1 MASIKKSLSLLLSLL
16 MILGMVVLPSPVSAK
31 GNEEAKEAPYKVK
44 TINGKDYKVY
54 SFTDV
59 FGAPAPKKQMK
70 IGALEVSEPRIMGAV
85 RGSDPV
91 LDEEIPS
98 AEWRMVDVQWATYDL
113 QPPQMGTPIY
123 FQIADFNNNK
133 IIAQTHEV
141 TAKGKY
147 KFYKLP
153 AWNDSDVTHDPNEWE
168 LIIPD
173 SFKFDVRIKTGPSG
187 DFAASNVIAIVA
199 QKGMPLYRAEY
210 FTNGTIPTIE
220 AQRRNP
226 GNKTLTVKINETN
239 LGKDEYYS
247 FALPIGSGKR
257 RPTYEGRK
265 IEVKHY
271 GSDNDD
277 ALKVSDAGGA
287 ARVKMAMKA
296 PGKTEFDRG
305 GTFEDNG
312 TPYHYEVTG
321 DYLHPH
327 IFTIRQ
333 DLKVNF
339 DANKGTWKTAAPAE
353 QTIGHSMKLADEWAG
368 LGPITVPTGDDL
380 TPPEAEA
387 GKPNKKFI
395 GWNTDKDATTAL
407 FTDNSY
413 AQPITKD
420 ETFYA
425 IYEDIA
431 QGTIKVKYVDKDG
444 NDLNTKLLMDEQFKE
459 GKKLVPE
466 LKDNADKTIV
476 KADALAKV
484 TEVLKDNKPAPVFV
498 GYKLKEVEAA
508 DTLTYKKDSF
518 DTVKFVYEKLEDI
531 IKDNTPDTDDDKPD
545 GYKTV
550 TFLPGDH
557 GTLDGTTKYYVNPK
571 AGKTLANVDKPTVTA
586 NKGFKHTGWDK
597 EDTTA
602 ITNDLEVTAQYKKKV
617 VTENPN
623 DEDYVKV
630 DFAAGDHGKIAEDAT
645 KEYWVLKNEEV
656 TLVAP
661 EVTANE
667 GWEQKAGA
675 EGWDKPL
682 TANYTVDTTI
692 TAQYQYNGKDIVPQ
706 PGDEKPD
713 VPDNFVLV
721 EFLPGDHGTLEG
733 TTKYWVNPKAG
744 KTLANVDKPTVKANE
759 DFKHTGWDKEDTT
772 AITKAL
778 KVTAQYKKKVVT
790 ENPNDEAYVKVSFET
805 TKGTVEGTKE
815 YWVLKDE
822 KVKFAVPTVNMG
834 TITDYAFKAWNPAV
848 AESYGADTVHKAT
861 FNYTGND
868 IVPQPGDEKPNV
880 PDKFVLVEFLP
891 GENGTLEGTTKYWV
905 NPEAGKTLADVKKP
919 TVKANEDFKHTGWDK
934 EDTTAITKALKV
946 TAQYKKKVVTENPN
960 DEAYVK
966 VSFET
971 TKGTVEGTKEYWV
984 LKDEKVKFA
993 VPTVNMGTIT
1003 DYAFK
1008 AWNPAVAE
1016 SYGADTVHKA
1026 TFNYAGKDIV
1036 PQPGDEK
1043 PNVPDNF
1050 VLVEFLPGD
1059 HGTLEGTTK
1068 YWVNPEAGKTLA
1080 DVTKP
1085 TVTANKGFEHTGWD
1099 KADTTAI
1106 TKALEVTAEYN
1117 ELKSEQPKIDQP
1129 TEGDDKITGEGVPG
1143 SKIVVKDKDGNPI
1156 GDTTVNKDGKW
1167 VVPVPEDK
1175 PLKEKDKITVEQT
1188 EKDKTPNTNET
1199 TVKGKEQSSKPKVDQ
1214 PSKGD
1219 DKITGEGVPGS
1230 KIVVKDKDDKPIGE
1244 TTVDK
1249 DGKWE
1254 VPVPKDKPI
1263 KDGDKFIVTQEE
1275 KDKKPSD
1282 PVTVTVTEKNK
1293 PEEPKN
1299 YDGYINLEPVGEQGA
1314 KRATDIHVIYLY
1326 GYQDKTVH
1334 PQGDMTR
1341 AEAAAMVARLKNLDM
1356 SDTSKPDFKDCE
1368 SRWYNSAIN
1377 AVVKAGL
1384 MKGYP
1389 DGTFAPNGK
1398 ITRAEF
1404 AQLIKG
1410 IDNPNMAELPFTD
1423 VAGHWGLDAISQ
1435 AYANKRIMGYPDN
1448 TFKPNNDITRAEAVT
1463 ILNSLFDRGINE
1475 AGLANVRKDIVEFK
1489 DLDRSHWAYYQIIEA
1504 SNTHEFYRAKDGE
1517 VPEVWVRVLKTWN
1530 DFLK

>member
-16 MILGMVVLPSPVSAK
+16 MILGIVVLPSPVSAEGK
-31 GNEEAKEAPYKVK
+31 EEAKEVPYKVK
-44 TINGKDYKVY
+44 TIDGKDYKVY
-54 SFTDV
+54 KFKDV
-59 FGAPAPKKQMK
+59 FGAPAPKKQMR
-70 IGALEVSEPRIMGAV
+70 IGALDMSEPRITGAV
-85 RGSDPV
+85 RGSDPA

-98 AEWRMVDVQWATYDL
+98 AEWRMVDVQWTTYDL

-123 FQIADFNNNK
+123 FQIADFNNDK

-141 TAKGKY
+141 TGKGKY

-153 AWNDSDVTHDPNEWE
+153 AWNDSDVTHDPNEWY
-168 LIIPD
+168 LIFPD
-173 SFKFDVRIKTGPSG
+173 SFKFDVRIKTGLGG
-187 DFAASNVIAIVA
+187 DFAASNVTAIVA

-239 LGKDEYYS
+239 LGEDEYYS
-247 FALPIGSGKR
+247 FALPIGSGIR

-305 GTFEDNG
+305 PGTFEDNG
-312 TPYHYEVTG
+312 TSYHYEVTG

-339 DANKGTWKTAAPAE
+339 DANGGTWKTAAPEA

-368 LGPITVPTGDDL
+368 LGPITVPGEKDL
-380 TPPEAEA
+380 TPPAAEA

-407 FTDNSY
+407 FKDAADY
-413 AQPITKD
+413 KEPITD
-420 ETFYA
+420 DTTFYA

-431 QGTIKVKYVDKDG
+431 QGTIEVKYVDENGKDL
-444 NDLNTKLLMDEQFKE
+444 DTKLLMENQFKE
-459 GKKLVPE
+459 DKKLVPE
-466 LKDNADKTIV
+466 LKDNADKTIA
-476 KADALAKV
+476 KADAQAKV
-484 TEVLKDNKPAPVFV
+484 NEVLKDNKPAPVFV
-498 GYKLKEVEAA
+498 GYKFKEVEAA

-531 IKDNTPDTDDDKPD
+531 IEDKTPDTDDDKPD

-550 TFLPGDH
+550 TFLPGEH
-557 GTLDGTTKYYVNPK
+557 GTLEGATKYYVNPK
-571 AGKTLANVDKPTVTA
+571 AEKTLADVDKPTVTA
-586 NKGFKHTGWDK
+586 NEGYKFIGWDK

-602 ITNDLEVTAQYKKKV
+602 ITDNLEVTAQYKKKV

-630 DFAAGDHGKIAEDAT
+630 DFAAGAHGKIADDAT
-645 KEYWVLKNEEV
+645 KKYWVLKNEKV

-661 EVTANE
+661 AVTANE

-682 TANYTVDTTI
+682 TASYKVDTTI

-706 PGDEKPD
+706 PGEDKPN

-721 EFLPGDHGTLEG
+721 EFLPGANGTLEG
-733 TTKYWVNPKAG
+733 TTKYWVNPDAN
-744 KTLANVDKPTVKANE
+744 KTLADVTKPTVKANE
-759 DFKHTGWDKEDTT
+759 GFKHTGWDKADTT
-772 AITKAL
+772 AITDAL
-778 KVTAQYKKKVVT
+778 EVTAQYKAKVVT
-790 ENPNDEAYVKVSFET
+790 EDPNDTDYVKVSFET
-805 TKGTVEGTKE
+805 TKGTVEGTKA

-822 KVKFAVPTVNMG
+822 KVKFDVPTVNMG
-834 TITDYAFKAWNPAV
+834 EITDYAFKAWDPAV
-848 AESYGADTVHKAT
+848 AESY
-861 FNYTGND
+861 
-868 IVPQPGDEKPNV
+868 
-880 PDKFVLVEFLP
+880 
-891 GENGTLEGTTKYWV
+891 
-905 NPEAGKTLADVKKP
+905 
-919 TVKANEDFKHTGWDK
+919 
-934 EDTTAITKALKV
+934 
-946 TAQYKKKVVTENPN
+946 
-960 DEAYVK
+960 
-966 VSFET
+966 
-971 TKGTVEGTKEYWV
+971 
-984 LKDEKVKFA
+984 
-993 VPTVNMGTIT
+993 
-1003 DYAFK
+1003 
-1008 AWNPAVAE
+1008 AE
-1016 SYGADTVHKA
+1016 DTVHKA
-1026 TFNYAGKDIV
+1026 TFNYAGEDIV
-1036 PQPGDEK
+1036 PQPGEDK

-1050 VLVEFLPGD
+1050 VLVEFLPGE

-1068 YWVNPEAGKTLA
+1068 YWVNPDANKTLA
-1080 DVTKP
+1080 DVKKP
-1085 TVTANKGFEHTGWD
+1085 TVTANEGFKHTGWD

-1106 TKALEVTAEYN
+1106 TEALKVTAEYG

-1156 GDTTVNKDGKW
+1156 GETTVDKDGKW
-1167 VVPVPEDK
+1167 EVPVPEDK
-1175 PLKEKDKITVEQT
+1175 PLKENDKITAEQT
-1188 EKDKTPNTNET
+1188 EKDKTPNTDET
-1199 TVKGKEQSSKPKVDQ
+1199 TVKGKEQSSKPIVDK

-1219 DKITGEGVPGS
+1219 DKITGKGVPGS
-1230 KIVVKDKDDKPIGE
+1230 KIVVKDKDDNPIGE

-1254 VPVPKDKPI
+1254 VPVPEDKPI

-1282 PVTVTVTEKNK
+1282 PVTVTVTEEPK
-1293 PEEPKN
+1293 PEEPKKR
-1299 YDGYINLEPVGEQGA
+1299 DDYINLVPVGETEA
-1314 KRATDIHVIYLY
+1314 PRVTDVHAIYLY
-1326 GYQDKTVH
+1326 GYPGNTVQ
-1334 PQGDMTR
+1334 PQGNMTR

-1356 SDTSKPDFKDCE
+1356 SDTSKPDFKDVE
-1368 SRWYNSAIN
+1368 SKWYNSAIN

-1410 IDNPNMAELPFTD
+1410 IDLANSAELPFTD
-1423 VAGHWGLDAISQ
+1423 VAGHWGIGAISQ
-1435 AYANKRIMGYPDN
+1435 AYANKRIAGYPDN
-1448 TFKPNNDITRAEAVT
+1448 TFRPNNDITRAEAVT
-1463 ILNSLFDRGINE
+1463 ILNNLFDRKVDE
-1475 AGLANVRKDIVEFK
+1475 AGLAGVRGDIVEFK
-1489 DLDRSHWAYYQIIEA
+1489 DLSRSHWAYYEIVEA
-1504 SNTHEFYRAKDGE
+1504 SNTHEFYRQKDGE
-1517 VPEVWVRVLKTWN
+1517 MTEAWVRVLKTWK
-1530 DFLK
+1530 DFLN

>member
-98 AEWRMVDVQWATYDL
+98 AEWRMVDVQWTTYDL

-187 DFAASNVIAIVA
+187 DFAASNVTAIVA

-247 FALPIGSGKR
+247 FALPIGSVKR

-778 KVTAQYKKKVVT
+778 
-790 ENPNDEAYVKVSFET
+790 E
-805 TKGTVEGTKE
+805 
-815 YWVLKDE
+815 
-822 KVKFAVPTVNMG
+822 
-834 TITDYAFKAWNPAV
+834 
-848 AESYGADTVHKAT
+848 
-861 FNYTGND
+861 
-868 IVPQPGDEKPNV
+868 
-880 PDKFVLVEFLP
+880 
-891 GENGTLEGTTKYWV
+891 
-905 NPEAGKTLADVKKP
+905 
-919 TVKANEDFKHTGWDK
+919 
-934 EDTTAITKALKV
+934 V

-1143 SKIVVKDKDGNPI
+1143 SKIVVKDKDGNTI